1 MATLEER
8 IAAQEKRLKDLK
20 QKKQEVEAAKKLAE
34 AKRSRAAETRRKILA
49 GALVLEMMGESEE
62 TKNRFMARL
71 DKFLTR
77 SDDRA
82 LFSLPEQQQKGDGHA
97 VQ

>member
-1 MATLEER
+1 MATIDDR
-8 IAAQEKRLKDLK
+8 IAAQEKRLKELK
-20 QKKQEVEAAKKLAE
+20 LKKQQVEAAKKQAE
-34 AKRSRAAETRRKILA
+34 AKQIRAAETRRKILA
-49 GALVLEMMGESEE
+49 GALVLEMMGENEE

-82 LFSLPEQQQKGDGHA
+82 LFGLPEQQQKEDGHA